1 MTPNG
6 TRSLRRRVPQNPRPR
21 KGRGFVFSPPPPVV
35 IPEFSFRPHRTPALP
50 IGVGGMKMSGISCDR
65 GKCPRPLP
73 HGGHDFPSESRPAG
87 AGDSG
92 YFHPARLHPSR
103 TFNIAPARDENSG
116 MTTRGTLSAVR
127 ESLRFLFQELA
138 NGSQLGGDEGKCAV
152 PHHMQVTWVHPHRIA
167 PFLQSFLDVFVVLVG
182 ICHLLV
188 LLAFRRFGWGKCE
201 TV

>member
-1 MTPNG
+1 M
-6 TRSLRRRVPQNPRPR
+6 RVKPRYNSGDAIAQEGV
-21 KGRGFVFSPPPPVV
+21 KQSPPPVAPC
-35 IPEFSFRPHRTPALP
+35 RHNCRH
-50 IGVGGMKMSGISCDR
+50 SGIFIPPAQDSGIAHWR
-65 GKCPRPLP
+65 WRNENVRNLWRQRVGTPMGWAARPSHRIPRPL
-73 HGGHDFPSESRPAG
+73 SL
-87 AGDSG
+87 GDSG
-92 YFHPARLHPSR
+92 YFHPARPHPSR

-116 MTTRGTLSAVR
+116 MTTRGTPSAVR

-188 LLAFRRFGWGKCE
+188 SLPFGCLVG
-201 TV
+201 